1 MNLAISIGVLVLV
14 VAGFMSGKWR
24 LGQVAMAG
32 ALLLLVFRVLTI
44 EETFAYFANET
55 MTMIAGMFI
64 MSGAILKTNLVPRLR
79 AFMLRRAGTGGVLVW
94 IYLLACMILIQFVL
108 PTPLIG
114 MMLPFMAVLDKD
126 SPVQP
131 SQLLIP
137 GTVMAFVMQGM
148 TPMGIGVGFYGMLN
162 GFLET
167 GGADERLQLL
177 DYGRVG
183 ILPAFVMLAY
193 FGLVGWRR
201 FPRNEADT
209 SSLQAGAL
217 SESTLKRWQQY
228 AVYIVFVVVIG
239 IMLLGD
245 LSPIPIAAMPAIGAV
260 VLLFCEVLDIND
272 VKNYINL
279 DICFMIA
286 GIMAISSAVQKTGAG
301 DLLADKLLG
310 VLGGNPSG
318 WVVLIVFYMAGALLS
333 QFMSNIGTMG
343 IFVPIAVAT
352 ALKQGLDPRA
362 FCLAITAGCNAA
374 MLTPAASPSSAVA
387 FAAGRYRMKDLF
399 RVNGPAW
406 ILYGACV
413 ILMANIVYPISG

>member
-55 MTMIAGMFI
+55 MAMIAGMFI

-177 DYGRVG
+177 DYG
-183 ILPAFVMLAY
+183 
-193 FGLVGWRR
+193 GWEFFR
-201 FPRNEADT
+201 P
-209 SSLQAGAL
+209 SSCWRISAL
-217 SESTLKRWQQY
+217 SVGGVSRGTRRTRRRCK
-228 AVYIVFVVVIG
+228 
-239 IMLLGD
+239 
-245 LSPIPIAAMPAIGAV
+245 PA
-260 VLLFCEVLDIND
+260 
-272 VKNYINL
+272 
-279 DICFMIA
+279 
-286 GIMAISSAVQKTGAG
+286 
-301 DLLADKLLG
+301 
-310 VLGGNPSG
+310 
-318 WVVLIVFYMAGALLS
+318 
-333 QFMSNIGTMG
+333 
-343 IFVPIAVAT
+343 
-352 ALKQGLDPRA
+352 R
-362 FCLAITAGCNAA
+362 
-374 MLTPAASPSSAVA
+374 
-387 FAAGRYRMKDLF
+387 
-399 RVNGPAW
+399 
-406 ILYGACV
+406 
-413 ILMANIVYPISG
+413 